1 MTDGDGYPAN
11 LKDDG
16 IYQNKSTYLDQ
27 LGLSDDGTPSGLET
41 VSGEKYKQRKNVK
54 AFTVNSESSLLRLQV
69 NSNTITQVKG
79 SFELPDLEDEIVARD
94 GDLQLKLQKLGL
106 GLLREDDGNKFPVI
120 SIETLEKAQKA
131 IVSMSKE
138 LDGLGEQFGRLA
150 SNFNQVNNAMSAT
163 EELGYMSEKV
173 LSEIG
178 GQNLTNDLLT
188 LSKSRINRAKD
199 TALLTQ
205 AMSIHQDL
213 VNVLIH

>member
-1 MTDGDGYPAN
+1 MKGVTKTERRLRYFHQ
-11 LKDDG
+11 
-16 IYQNKSTYLDQ
+16 IRIQ
-27 LGLSDDGTPSGLET
+27 
-41 VSGEKYKQRKNVK
+41 
-54 AFTVNSESSLLRLQV
+54 LRLTTLRIE
-69 NSNTITQVKG
+69 ST
-79 SFELPDLEDEIVARD
+79 SFFQIDTKYELPEVEPDYVARND
-94 GDLQLKLQKLGL
+94 DLQVELERLGL
-106 GLLREDDGNKFPVI
+106 GLMRDSKEKDFPLI
-120 SIETLEKAQKA
+120 SIDTVENAQKA

-205 AMSIHQDL
+205 AMSIHRDL

>member
-1 MTDGDGYPAN
+1 MRDSKV
-11 LKDDG
+11 KD
-16 IYQNKSTYLDQ
+16 
-27 LGLSDDGTPSGLET
+27 
-41 VSGEKYKQRKNVK
+41 
-54 AFTVNSESSLLRLQV
+54 
-69 NSNTITQVKG
+69 
-79 SFELPDLEDEIVARD
+79 
-94 GDLQLKLQKLGL
+94 
-106 GLLREDDGNKFPVI
+106 FPLI
-120 SIETLEKAQKA
+120 SIDTVENAQKA

-205 AMSIHQDL
+205 AMSIHRVL